1 MYYLGIDP
9 GESGAFAL
17 LENTDVRIVKTFQDV
32 GNVTDLMPFLDCV
45 NFLMHEQQATKCCI
59 EKVSSMPKQGVT
71 SMFTFGQNYGWLLG
85 VLDLGEI
92 PYQTVT
98 PKTWKKEFGLNSDKA
113 KSIEV
118 CRRLFP
124 EVSLLR
130 TPKCRTPHDGMAEAL
145 LMAEYARR
153 KL

>member
-9 GESGAFAL
+9 GASSGAFAVL
-17 LENTDVRIVKTFQDV
+17 RDNAVVAISPFDE
-32 GNVTDLMPFLDCV
+32 GAFLDIV
-45 NFLMHEQQATKCCI
+45 SWLSHEQEKTKCCI
-59 EKVSSMPKQGVT
+59 EKVGAMPKQGVA
-71 SMFTFGQNYGWLLG
+71 STFAFGANFGWLKG

-92 PYQTVT
+92 SYQEIR
-98 PKTWKKEFGLNSDKA
+98 PQQWKKEFGLNSDKA
-113 KSIEV
+113 KSVEV

-124 EVSLLR
+124 DVSLLR
-130 TPKCRTPHDGMAEAL
+130 TPKCKKPHDGMAEAL